1 MARAPVPD
9 VWLTHVRG
17 LVVTLPEAVEERAWT
32 GVRWVV
38 KGSTFAHL
46 FGGEDQL
53 IRLTFRAEMSEVAAF
68 EHLGPPYFRVGG
80 NAVGLVLDDATDL
93 VELRELVVESYCLQA
108 PVALAQQVDRPDV
121 S

>member
-9 VWLTHVRG
+9 EWLSRLRA
-17 LVVTLPEAVEERAWT
+17 LVAELPEVVEERAWT

-38 KGSTFAHL
+38 KGSTVAHL

-108 PVALAQQVDRPDV
+108 PAGLAEQVERPA
-121 S
+121 